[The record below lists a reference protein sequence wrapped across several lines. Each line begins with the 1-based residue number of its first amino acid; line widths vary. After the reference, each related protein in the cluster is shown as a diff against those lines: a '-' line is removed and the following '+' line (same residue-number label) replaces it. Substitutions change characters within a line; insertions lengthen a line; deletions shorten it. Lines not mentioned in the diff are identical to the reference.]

1 MNKPITANSS
11 ASFICRK
18 YSRIFFPRPENRQVA
33 SPAFL
38 PLTSPPSQTMSES
51 TKCLSSSRVIS
62 GPSTVLLC
70 GCQVMNTRVLLFSYD
85 SFSFPDQRETC
96 CYAWHGTGPSH
107 LLEMRPSLRHK
118 APGSLSQGSN
128 HQEFLSPGSRSRR
141 VVPWGDVSSWVK
153 GAE

>member
-1 MNKPITANSS
+1 MSTTRSTKRVSTSCDFRR
-11 ASFICRK
+11 ASFQTCPTVGGRK
-18 YSRIFFPRPENRQVA
+18 RELNDPRHQAERFRIGRLEVD
-33 SPAFL
+33 SC
-38 PLTSPPSQTMSES
+38 S
-51 TKCLSSSRVIS
+51 CHS
-62 GPSTVLLC
+62 GPSTALLC

-96 CYAWHGTGPSH
+96 CYAWYGTGPSH